1 MWSGCGKLT
10 NIFLRS
16 GTERTRM
23 KKTELFP
30 KYAWIPVLAV
40 IAANLIVYYITGFA
54 VNDQQRH
61 YINMKID
68 GAIPFVPFF
77 VVFYVLAFVQW
88 AAGWFF
94 TAREGKAFCYR
105 FCKADVIAK
114 ILCLVVFIAYP
125 TIMERPHLEVNGV
138 FTWVLN
144 IIYSVDKPVNC
155 LPSIHVLASW
165 IAMRSALKMERVG
178 NTYRMIIT
186 LETVLCACAVVLI
199 KQHYFIDIP
208 TGILAAEI
216 GLAVSKRLDNER
228 FLWVR

>member
-1 MWSGCGKLT
+1 
-10 NIFLRS
+10 
-16 GTERTRM
+16 M
-23 KKTELFP
+23 KKQGLLP

-40 IAANLIVYYITGFA
+40 IAANLIVYYVTGF
-54 VNDQQRH
+54 VVDDQRRH
-61 YINMKID
+61 FINMSID

-88 AAGWFF
+88 AANWFF
-94 TAREGKAFCYR
+94 TAREGKEFCFR
-105 FCKADVIAK
+105 FSKADVIAK
-114 ILCLVVFIAYP
+114 LICLVVFIAYP

-144 IIYSVDKPVNC
+144 IIYSVDRPVNC
-155 LPSIHVLASW
+155 LPSIHILASW

-178 NTYRMIIT
+178 NIYRLLMIS
-186 LETVLCACAVVLI
+186 ETVLCACAIVLI